1 MAGLSW
7 RLACLSSVT
16 WAAAQTCENYGYE
29 AVTSKACLLQAHR
42 FESAHAHSLEEVPEP
57 TAAAVAPSGTAAV
70 APAAPPDPPTFDFM
84 KVTVVNQF
92 HWPVLEASL
101 ASLLNNLEYTKN
113 LAVFCADD
121 TSCKRCQFALPDPRQ
136 CLRTSETFGAPSEF
150 LQGDYTQLI
159 WLKWKVVRKA
169 LQWPGVQ
176 KVVFLDA
183 DVAVMAPFEQDV
195 NVTDVDFMFSPELLP
210 NVTMNGGQLWFQRTD
225 RAFAYIDKVLQNDGA
240 SDKLDQDYAWWAL
253 GAVPGLR
260 WQYLP
265 VDRFLSACWTQRDQA
280 KLSSRSRTLHT
291 CCVIGREL
299 KVQLLKDSHKQ
310 YSTLQMTVTPASD

>member
-101 ASLLNNLEYTKN
+101 GSLLNNTDYTKN
-113 LAVFCADD
+113 LAIFSVDD
-121 TSCKRCQFALPDPRQ
+121 LSHKLCQSTLPDPKQ
-136 CLRTSETFGAPSEF
+136 CIRWSETFDASSDYKAGN
-150 LQGDYTQLI
+150 YTQLI
-159 WLKWKVVRKA
+159 WLKWKVVRKV
-169 LQWPGVQ
+169 LQWPGVT

-225 RAFAYIDKVLQNDGA
+225 AAFAYIDKVLQNDGA
-240 SDKLDQDYAWWAL
+240 SEKLDQDYAWVAL
-253 GAVPGLR
+253 AAVPGLR
-260 WQYLP
+260 WRHLP
-265 VDRFLSACWTQRDQA
+265 TDRFLSYCWTERGQA
-280 KLSSRSRTLHT
+280 ALSSRSRTLHT
-291 CCVIGREL
+291 CCEGMRE
-299 KVQLLKDSHKQ
+299 KKMQLLRDSHKQ
-310 YSTLQMTVTPASD
+310 YLAFIMNAGPTSE